1 MRRLQTGKGAN
12 WERDFW
18 GGQPSAG
25 HIPTLRV
32 NMPMF
37 VRERMNDIIWPA
49 LRGEARSSMLPSQ
62 TASQA
67 SSDAQNFFASSTTSS
82 MMNVNP
88 KDALG
93 RGA

>member
-1 MRRLQTGKGAN
+1 M
-12 WERDFW
+12 
-18 GGQPSAG
+18 
-25 HIPTLRV
+25 

-88 KDALG
+88 KVALG
-93 RGA
+93 RGK